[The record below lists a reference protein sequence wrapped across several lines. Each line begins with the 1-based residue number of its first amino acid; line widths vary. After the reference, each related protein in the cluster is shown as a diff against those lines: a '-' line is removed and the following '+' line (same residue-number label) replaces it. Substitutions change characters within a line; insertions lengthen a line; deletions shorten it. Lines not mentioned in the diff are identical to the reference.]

1 MTESRSVSAAVD
13 VPIDPAT
20 AFIAF
25 TEELDLWWV
34 RGPINYFDAA
44 RAVAMVCEPGVG
56 GRLIEVYDT
65 ATGEGLELGR
75 ITVWEPGARLSW
87 TSSVDDVE
95 IGVRFTP
102 VSSGTRVRVEAT
114 IPAGGTDQGG
124 AAWVRVVDKW
134 FGEWCARRD
143 TALSQQPDLG
153 RLAIGLYYAKPAA
166 AAHWLA
172 AAFGFESPDPL
183 PQGPDPLPDTGH
195 GQPWIEFRV
204 GNCSLFIFK
213 LDGDLPHGTPAT
225 HEPWVYV
232 DNLDEHLARA
242 AASGAAILTPIRQTG
257 FRAYT
262 ARDLEGHR
270 WTFAQARPTMR

>member
-1 MTESRSVSAAVD
+1 MTEARSVSAAVE
-13 VPIDPAT
+13 VPVDPAT
-20 AFIAF
+20 AFAAF
-25 TEELDLWWV
+25 TDELDLWWV

-56 GRLIEVYDT
+56 GRLIEVYDA

-95 IGVRFTP
+95 IDVLF
-102 VSSGTRVRVEAT
+102 VAISSGTNVRVEAT
-114 IPAGGTDQGG
+114 IPPGGTDQGG
-124 AAWVRVVDKW
+124 TAWVRVVGKW
-134 FGEWCARRD
+134 FGAWCARRD
-143 TALSQQPDLG
+143 TASGHQPDLA
-153 RLAIGLYYAKPAA
+153 RLAVGIYYAKPAA

-172 AAFGFESPDPL
+172 DAFGFESPDPL

-195 GQPWIEFRV
+195 GHPWIEFRV
-204 GNCSLFIFK
+204 GNCSMFIFK
-213 LDGDLPHGTPAT
+213 LNGDLPEGAPAT

-232 DNLDEHLARA
+232 DDLEDHLAHA
-242 AASGAAILTPIRQTG
+242 AASGATILTPIRTTG
-257 FRAYT
+257 FRSYA
-262 ARDLEGHR
+262 AQDLEGHR